1 MQTFENLLLQ
11 NYWVCVIKVCPNGGA
26 TYIIGEIMAKDILN
40 IENLM
45 QTFENLLLQNYS
57 TKFLYILHTNSPWVC
72 VIKFCSDGGATYIIS
87 EIIAKDNLNKENL
100 M

>member
-11 NYWVCVIKVCPNGGA
+11 NYSTKFLDITCNSPWVCVIKVCSNGGA
-26 TYIIGEIMAKDILN
+26 TYIIGEIIAKDNLN

-57 TKFLYILHTNSPWVC
+57 TKFLDI
-72 VIKFCSDGGATYIIS
+72 TY
-87 EIIAKDNLNKENL
+87 K
-100 M
+100 